1 MACARS
7 RGSSRSGRGARFFF
21 SSRRRHTRFDCDW
34 SSDVCSSD
42 LANLVSCALPTG
54 ACRHSRR
61 DSNGH
66 HHHHRDC
73 DNCRSDRGRRT
84 GHVYFPRRCAGE
96 RFPDPRGRDSGGAA
110 PADGRFSTRSGR
122 TPIEGR
128 VRMRRVLL
136 LVLSFVYLL
145 NVVFFVTGC
154 KKAAQTKITIG
165 SKFFTE
171 QVVLAEL
178 LAQHIEART
187 GIPVIR
193 KTNLGGTLLVH
204 KALLSGDLDV
214 YVEYTGT
221 ALTAVLNEAPQGTS
235 AEVYNRVKKLYSERF
250 HLEVTEPLGF
260 ENTFAM
266 VIRGDDA
273 KNLHIQKI
281 SDIAPLAPKWRAG
294 VGYEFLERPDGF
306 RGWSDSYNLHFAE
319 SPKVMDLGLI
329 YRALVD
335 HQVDIVAGNSTD
347 GLIDSLGLVA
357 LADDRHYFP
366 PYDAVPIVR
375 QSTLAQFPQLR
386 AALADLSG
394 KLSAADIR
402 RLNYAVDA
410 QHHDAAAVVRAF
422 CQSRGF

>member
-1 MACARS
+1 
-7 RGSSRSGRGARFFF
+7 
-21 SSRRRHTRFDCDW
+21 
-34 SSDVCSSD
+34 
-42 LANLVSCALPTG
+42 
-54 ACRHSRR
+54 
-61 DSNGH
+61 
-66 HHHHRDC
+66 
-73 DNCRSDRGRRT
+73 
-84 GHVYFPRRCAGE
+84 
-96 RFPDPRGRDSGGAA
+96 
-110 PADGRFSTRSGR
+110 
-122 TPIEGR
+122 
-128 VRMRRVLL
+128 MRRVQFRFLCFL
-136 LVLSFVYLL
+136 YLL
-145 NVVFFVTGC
+145 NFTCFFSAC
-154 KKAAQTKITIG
+154 SKPPQTKITVG

-178 LAQHIEART
+178 LAQHIEAKT
-187 GIPVIR
+187 GIPVIP

-204 KALLSGDLDV
+204 KALLAGELDL

-221 ALTAVLNEAPQGTS
+221 ALTAVLNETPQGDS
-235 AEVYNRVKKLYSERF
+235 AAVYDRVKLLYSERF

-273 KNLHIQKI
+273 KKLHLQEI
-281 SDIAPLAPKWRAG
+281 SDIVPVAPKWRAG

-306 RGWSDSYNLHFAE
+306 RGWSDRYNLHFAE

-366 PYDAVPIVR
+366 HYDAVPIVR
-375 QSTLAQFPQLR
+375 QSTLARFPQLR
-386 AALADLSG
+386 AALADLAG

-410 QHHDAAAVVRAF
+410 QHQDAPAVVRAF
-422 CQSRGF
+422 RQSRGL

>member
-1 MACARS
+1 MS
-7 RGSSRSGRGARFFF
+7 RASFRFLYF
-21 SSRRRHTRFDCDW
+21 
-34 SSDVCSSD
+34 
-42 LANLVSCALPTG
+42 LYILNLIYFVA
-54 ACRHSRR
+54 ACRQPPQS
-61 DSNGH
+61 
-66 HHHHRDC
+66 
-73 DNCRSDRGRRT
+73 
-84 GHVYFPRRCAGE
+84 
-96 RFPDPRGRDSGGAA
+96 
-110 PADGRFSTRSGR
+110 
-122 TPIEGR
+122 
-128 VRMRRVLL
+128 
-136 LVLSFVYLL
+136 
-145 NVVFFVTGC
+145 
-154 KKAAQTKITIG
+154 KITIG

-204 KALLSGDLDV
+204 KALLAGELDL

-221 ALTAVLNEAPQGTS
+221 ALTAVLNESPRGDSNT
-235 AEVYNRVKKLYSERF
+235 VYNRVKQLYADRF

-273 KNLHIQKI
+273 EKLHLQKI
-281 SDIAPLAPKWRAG
+281 SDIAPFAPKWRAG

-306 RGWSDSYNLHFAE
+306 PGLTKNYDLHFGG

-329 YRALVD
+329 YRVLVD

-347 GLIDSLGLVA
+347 GLIDALGLVA
-357 LADDRHYFP
+357 LADDHHYFP

-375 QSTLAQFPQLR
+375 QSTLARFPQLR
-386 AALADLSG
+386 AALADLAD

-410 QHHDAAAVVRAF
+410 QHQDAAAVVQQFR
-422 CQSRGF
+422 SYKGL

>member
-1 MACARS
+1 
-7 RGSSRSGRGARFFF
+7 
-21 SSRRRHTRFDCDW
+21 
-34 SSDVCSSD
+34 
-42 LANLVSCALPTG
+42 
-54 ACRHSRR
+54 
-61 DSNGH
+61 
-66 HHHHRDC
+66 
-73 DNCRSDRGRRT
+73 
-84 GHVYFPRRCAGE
+84 
-96 RFPDPRGRDSGGAA
+96 
-110 PADGRFSTRSGR
+110 
-122 TPIEGR
+122 
-128 VRMRRVLL
+128 MRRSLFGFL
-136 LVLSFVYLL
+136 CYLNFL
-145 NVVFFVTGC
+145 YFVTAC
-154 KKAAQTKITIG
+154 SKPPQTKITIG

-187 GIPVIR
+187 SIPVVR

-204 KALLSGDLDV
+204 KALLAGELDL

-221 ALTAVLNEAPQGTS
+221 ALTAVLNETPQGDS
-235 AEVYNRVKKLYSERF
+235 NVVYHRVKQLYSDRF
-250 HLEVTEPLGF
+250 HLEATEPLGF

-273 KNLHIQKI
+273 QKFRLHKI
-281 SDIAPLAPKWRAG
+281 SDLAPVAPKWRAG

-306 RGWSDSYNLHFAE
+306 LGLTQNYGLHFAE
-319 SPKVMDLGLI
+319 APKVMDLGLI

-347 GLIDSLGLVA
+347 GLIDFLGLVA

-375 QSTLAQFPQLR
+375 QATLTRFPQLR
-386 AALADLSG
+386 PALADLAG

-410 QHHDAAAVVRAF
+410 QHQDAAAVVRSF
-422 CQSRGF
+422 RQSKGL